1 MGVVFNTARKITNNQ
16 VSFPLQWPVGI
27 WLDQAYCDTDYV
39 RLDWQWRGAEEAAML
54 LILQQKHSRREY
66 P

>member
-27 WLDQAYCDTDYV
+27 GWT
-39 RLDWQWRGAEEAAML
+39 RLIVIQIMSGLTGNGEKL
-54 LILQQKHSRREY
+54 RRR
-66 P
+66 PCS